1 MLDDPPPSATN
12 EPGAETTLGG
22 RIQQA
27 RAARSLSV
35 SQLAQRAGVTP
46 ETVRNWESDRSEPR
60 INKLQM
66 LAGMLGVPP
75 LWLLGGETVADEADY
90 SVNLDDT
97 AGLARK
103 VERLMTMQ
111 QSMATLLFEVDAEVR
126 RLQSDIDDAAI
137 KM

>member
-1 MLDDPPPSATN
+1 MLNDPPPSATN